1 MWVAGTHIDMSF
13 WTGTQ
18 STNGLLWQIG
28 NSMSRTL
35 DDMKMTA
42 LTIYVYIVVNN
53 TKKVHQ
59 SMLHS
64 EVQADTV

>member
-1 MWVAGTHIDMSF
+1 MWVAGTHVGMSF

-42 LTIYVYIVVNN
+42 LTVCCIYSCEQHKES
-53 TKKVHQ
+53 TPEHAAQ
-59 SMLHS
+59 
-64 EVQADTV
+64 